1 MAVWR
6 AGQLR
11 NGHGGGGILCLA
23 LPALHTGSSGA
34 QGPWSEF
41 KTKPQPAVPIRGY
54 GPAGPLRGQG
64 ACLLEGAART
74 GVSTCASPGGGHET
88 WQSSVLRTRLQASS
102 SSRRLTPARPEAQHS
117 QSQSG
122 RASRPARFIQ
132 DHPARPTGT
141 ANVHGRLAQDLKFFP
156 TRPTRLFVCLA
167 RHRAAHVLDTCRWQ
181 QAPRMCTRHVL
192 QAAGG

>member
-1 MAVWR
+1 MWR

-74 GVSTCASPGGGHET
+74 GVPSCATPGGEARDLA
-88 WQSSVLRTRLQASS
+88 SSVLRTGLQASS

-117 QSQSG
+117 QSHSQSG

-132 DHPARPTGT
+132 DHPARPTR
-141 ANVHGRLAQDLKFFP
+141 NRERSRS
-156 TRPTRLFVCLA
+156 TRARPQIFSHPPNPVVCLFSTA
-167 RHRAAHVLDTCRWQ
+167 SDNRFAQLITVVSGAAHV
-181 QAPRMCTRHVL
+181 H
-192 QAAGG
+192 

>member
-1 MAVWR
+1 MWR

-11 NGHGGGGILCLA
+11 NGHGGDGILCLA

-88 WQSSVLRTRLQASS
+88 WQSPVLRTRLQASS

-117 QSQSG
+117 Q
-122 RASRPARFIQ
+122 RPVRTCVQ
-132 DHPARPTGT
+132 TGS
-141 ANVHGRLAQDLKFFP
+141 FY
-156 TRPTRLFVCLA
+156 TRPTSETDRNRQRSRSTCARPQIFSHPPNPVVCLFSTA
-167 RHRAAHVLDTCRWQ
+167 SRRACD
-181 QAPRMCTRHVL
+181 
-192 QAAGG
+192 

>member
-1 MAVWR
+1 MWR

-23 LPALHTGSSGA
+23 LPALHTDSSGA

-74 GVSTCASPGGGHET
+74 GVPSCATPGGEARDPA
-88 WQSSVLRTRLQASS
+88 SSVLRTGLQASS

-117 QSQSG
+117 QSHSQSG

-132 DHPARPTGT
+132 DHPARPTRNRERSRST
-141 ANVHGRLAQDLKFFP
+141 RARPQIFP
-156 TRPTRLFVCLA
+156 TRPPGCLFV
-167 RHRAAHVLDTCRWQ
+167 
-181 QAPRMCTRHVL
+181 
-192 QAAGG
+192 